1 MVHRVALGYKNLNPL
16 KKFQV
21 WTKKNSREILATD
34 NISAIDFAWPVQKN
48 KKTLRGT
55 QGAGG
60 GVGYRYIA
68 LPEISQKSC

>member
-1 MVHRVALGYKNLNPL
+1 VCT
-16 KKFQV
+16 
-21 WTKKNSREILATD
+21 TKKLREILATD
-34 NISAIDFAWPVQKN
+34 NIYKIDFGLLVQKN

-68 LPEISQKSC
+68 LPENLQSPC